1 MGSIGERL
9 RQARES
15 QKREVSQI
23 AEELR
28 ISARYLKAIEADDF
42 SSLPGGLFT
51 KSFVRQ
57 YAATLGLASSEVERA
72 LAKVFGQL
80 GDPILPSQPSLQK
93 TYGIPPLSVPGRSR
107 KGKPVRSLAALL
119 AVVLVCAAF
128 YAYWLGN
135 QEESEVALVTE
146 APEVVPPA
154 ETPPPPVAAA
164 PEAPAVESES
174 PVAAPAEEP
183 PPPATTPLS
192 PGEGPLQFHIRA
204 SEDTWVRVLAGGRT
218 LFSGILG
225 AGESK
230 SFSGLEK
237 AVLRIGNAGGLSITA
252 NGRTLSPVGGR
263 GQVRVVTLTPEGSEV
278 SVPIRRPPP
287 VMTPE
292 ESDDPGT
299 TGS

>member
-1 MGSIGERL
+1 MASIGERL

-42 SSLPGGLFT
+42 SALPAGIFA
-51 KSFVRQ
+51 KSFLRQ
-57 YAATLGLASSEVERA
+57 YAEALGLESSEIERE
-72 LAKVFGQL
+72 LAKVFEQMNS
-80 GDPILPSQPSLQK
+80 PVLPSQPSLQK

-107 KGKPVRSLAALL
+107 KGRSMRALAALL

-128 YAYWLGN
+128 YAYWLRN
-135 QEESEVALVTE
+135 QEESEVARVTE
-146 APEVVPPA
+146 APEAVPPV
-154 ETPPPPVAAA
+154 ETPPPPVVVA
-164 PEAPAVESES
+164 PETPAVKPESS
-174 PVAAPAEEP
+174 VAAPAEQTP
-183 PPPATTPLS
+183 PPTATPLS
-192 PGEGPLQFHIRA
+192 PGEGPLRFHIRA

-225 AGESK
+225 AGESR

-278 SVPIRRPPP
+278 SAPIRRPPP

-292 ESDDPGT
+292 EPDDPGT